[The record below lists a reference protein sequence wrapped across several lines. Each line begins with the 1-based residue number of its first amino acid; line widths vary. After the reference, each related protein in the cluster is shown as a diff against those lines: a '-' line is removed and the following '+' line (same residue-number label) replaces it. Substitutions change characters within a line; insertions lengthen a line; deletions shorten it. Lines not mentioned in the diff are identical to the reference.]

1 MYVIILFKGAIVAQ
15 GTYEDIVEMLPSR
28 ALASESQA
36 KQGADDDDQ
45 QHEVCHSKDS
55 MVRVMKLITL
65 DLGFGNG
72 TFLMVYS
79 LPMNLKTF

>member
-1 MYVIILFKGAIVAQ
+1 MYVIIHFKGAIVAQ
-15 GTYEDIVEMLPSR
+15 GTYEDIVELLPSR
-28 ALASESQA
+28 ALARESQA
-36 KQGADDDDQ
+36 KQGDDDDDQ

-72 TFLMVYS
+72 TFTS
-79 LPMNLKTF
+79 